1 MSQASQL
8 RSASPIKFVKE
19 ARAELG
25 KVIWPSRAETIKLT
39 GLVVAITIAVS
50 IYVGGIDYIL
60 SQVLKLLVE

>member
-8 RSASPIKFVKE
+8 RSVNPIKFVKE

>member
-8 RSASPIKFVKE
+8 RSANPIKFVKE

-39 GLVVAITIAVS
+39 GLVIAITIVVS
-50 IYVGGIDYIL
+50 IYIGGIDYIL

>member
-8 RSASPIKFVKE
+8 RSANPIKFVKE